1 MDTQS
6 KQIVFEQ
13 LQALLHDRV
22 VDNEITRNEH
32 GVGFSY
38 HVCTPPDWVVYP
50 SSAEEISEIVRICAA
65 HQIPIIPF
73 GAGTSVEGHIL
84 ALKGGVCVDLRLMN
98 QILEI
103 NHADMYATIQPGVT
117 RNQLDEALQGTG
129 FFFPIGPG
137 VNATLGG
144 MASTRASGTNAV
156 RYGTMKE
163 NVLSLKVVLPDGQII
178 KTGSKAKKSS
188 AGYDLTHLFVGAE
201 GTLGVITELALKLHS
216 YPQAIYAAVCS
227 FPTVEAAVNTTIQT
241 IQKGIPIAK
250 IELLDEQMM
259 RAINRYSSLNYAE
272 TPTLFLE
279 FHGSQVELEEQ
290 VEQVEAIAQSFGA
303 KEFIWEKDE
312 AARIK
317 LWRARTDAAPA
328 SVAYRKD
335 GQLMSTDVCVPI
347 SRLARCIT
355 ETQLDIE
362 ETGIYAPIL
371 GHVGD
376 GNFHLTIVIDSHN
389 PEEFEKAKA
398 LNKRLVKRALDME
411 GTCTGEHGIG
421 IGKLSY
427 MTLEHGEA
435 VNTMWTIKKALDPL
449 NIMNP
454 GKLLPAID

>member
-1 MDTQS
+1 MDMQS
-6 KQIVFEQ
+6 KQIVFGQ

-22 VDNEITRNEH
+22 VDNETIRNEH

-38 HVCTPPDWVVYP
+38 HACTPPDWVVYP
-50 SSAEEISEIVRICAA
+50 SSAEEISEIVKICAT
-65 HQIPIIPF
+65 HQIPVIPF

-84 ALKGGVCVDLRLMN
+84 AINGGVCIDLHLMN

-103 NHADMYATIQPGVT
+103 NQADMYATIQPGVT
-117 RNQLDEALQGTG
+117 RNQLDEALQGSG

-163 NVLSLKVVLPDGQII
+163 NVLSLKVVLADGQII

-201 GTLGVITELALKLHS
+201 GTLGIITELNIKLHS
-216 YPQAIYAAVCS
+216 YPQAIHAAVCS
-227 FPTVEAAVNTTIQT
+227 FPTVEAAVNTAIQT
-241 IQKGIPIAK
+241 IQKGVPIAK
-250 IELLDEQMM
+250 IELLDAQMM
-259 RAINRYSSLNYAE
+259 MAINRYSVLNYEE

-279 FHGSQVELEEQ
+279 FHGSESELEEQ
-290 VEQVEAIAQSFGA
+290 ITQVETIARSFGA

-317 LWRARTDAAPA
+317 LWRARTDAAPSA
-328 SVAYRKD
+328 VALRKD

-347 SRLARCIT
+347 SRLAKCIT
-355 ETQLDIE
+355 ETQTDIQ

-376 GNFHLTIVIDSHN
+376 GNFHLSIVIDAN
-389 PEEFEKAKA
+389 DAEEFEKAKA
-398 LNKRLVKRALDME
+398 LNKRLVKRALAME

-427 MTLEHGEA
+427 MALEHGEA
-435 VNTMWTIKKALDPL
+435 VNAMWAIKKAFDPL

-454 GKLLPAID
+454 GKLLPEMD

>member
-13 LQALLHDRV
+13 LQALLQDRV
-22 VDNEITRNEH
+22 IDNETTRNEH

-38 HVCTPPDWVVYP
+38 HACTPPDWVVYP
-50 SSAEEISEIVRICAA
+50 SSAQEISEIVRICAT
-65 HQIPIIPF
+65 HRIPIIPF

-84 ALKGGVCVDLRLMN
+84 AINGGVCIDLRLMN

-117 RNQLDEALQGTG
+117 RNQLDEALLGSG

-201 GTLGVITELALKLHS
+201 GTLGIITELTLKLHS

-259 RAINRYSSLNYAE
+259 RAINHYSSLNYAE

-279 FHGSQVELEEQ
+279 FHGSQAELEEQ
-290 VEQVEAIAQSFGA
+290 VEQVETIAKSFGA

-312 AARIK
+312 AARTK

-347 SRLARCIT
+347 SRLAKCIT
-355 ETQLDIE
+355 ETQLDIQ

-376 GNFHLTIVIDSHN
+376 GNFHLTIVIDSNN
-389 PEEFEKAKA
+389 PDELERAKA

-421 IGKLSY
+421 IGKLAY
-427 MTLEHGEA
+427 MSLEHGEA

-454 GKLLPAID
+454 GKLLPTLD

>member
-1 MDTQS
+1 MDKQT

-13 LQALLHDRV
+13 LQHLLHNRL
-22 VDNEITRNEH
+22 VDNESVRNEH

-38 HVCTPPDWVVYP
+38 HACAPPDWVAYP
-50 SSAEEISEIVRICAA
+50 SSTEEVSQIVMICASYE
-65 HQIPIIPF
+65 IPIIPF
-73 GAGTSVEGHIL
+73 GAGTSVEGHIV
-84 ALKGGVCVDLRLMN
+84 ALKGGVCIDLRLMN

-103 NHADMYATIQPGVT
+103 NQADMYATIQPGVT
-117 RNQLDEALQGTG
+117 RNQLDEALQGSG

-163 NVLSLKVVLPDGQII
+163 NVLSLKVVLANGQII

-201 GTLGVITELALKLHS
+201 GTLGIITELNIKLHS
-216 YPQAIYAAVCS
+216 YPQAIYAAVCAFS
-227 FPTVEAAVNTTIQT
+227 TVEAAVNTAIQT
-241 IQKGIPIAK
+241 MQKGIPIAK
-250 IELLDEQMM
+250 IELLDAQMM
-259 RAINRYSSLNYAE
+259 TAINRYSALNYEE

-279 FHGSQVELEEQ
+279 FHGSESELEEQ
-290 VEQVEAIAQSFGA
+290 ITQVEAIAKHFDS
-303 KEFIWEKDE
+303 KRFIWEKDE
-312 AARIK
+312 AARTK

-347 SRLARCIT
+347 SRLAKCIT
-355 ETQLDIE
+355 ETQKDIQ

-376 GNFHLTIVIDSHN
+376 GNFHLTIVIDTN
-389 PEEFEKAKA
+389 DTKEFEKAKA

-435 VNTMWTIKKALDPL
+435 VNTMWAIKKALDPL

-454 GKLLPAID
+454 GKVLPAFD

>member
-6 KQIVFEQ
+6 KQIVFEELQQ
-13 LQALLHDRV
+13 LLYDRV
-22 VDNEITRNEH
+22 VDNETIRNEH

-38 HVCTPPDWVVYP
+38 HACTPPDWVVYP
-50 SSAEEISEIVRICAA
+50 SSVEEISEIVRICSA

-84 ALKGGVCVDLRLMN
+84 AVKGGVCIDLRLMN

-201 GTLGVITELALKLHS
+201 GTLGIITELTLKLHS
-216 YPQAIYAAVCS
+216 YPQAIYAAVCA

-241 IQKGIPIAK
+241 IQRGIPIAK

-272 TPTLFLE
+272 VPTLFLE

-290 VEQVEAIAQSFGA
+290 VAQVEAIAQRFGA

-328 SVAYRKD
+328 SVAYKKD

-347 SRLARCIT
+347 SRLAKCIT
-355 ETQLDIE
+355 ETQLDIK

-376 GNFHLTIVIDSHN
+376 GNFHLTIVIDSNN
-389 PEEFEKAKA
+389 PEELEKAKV

-435 VNTMWTIKKALDPL
+435 VNTMWAIKKALDPL

-454 GKLLPAID
+454 GKLLPATD